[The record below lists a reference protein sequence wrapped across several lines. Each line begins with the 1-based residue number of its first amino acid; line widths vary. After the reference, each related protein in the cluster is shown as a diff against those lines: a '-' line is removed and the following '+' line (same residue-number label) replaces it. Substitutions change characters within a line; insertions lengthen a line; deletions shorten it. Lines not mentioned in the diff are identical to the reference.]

1 MTNFHYSLPESEP
14 QSPLSGLSDEA
25 RTALTRVAMG
35 PSPASQLLNPEGSA
49 TSEMEPDFQ
58 EVTTEAHRHLV
69 DIFAYAKL
77 DLSVPDLDSS
87 EFSHINWLNL
97 QEGFRVYESLDM
109 QPELV
114 ISPEGRP
121 IDFWK
126 GLYTGLRLWQD
137 RAQPD
142 APHRLNNK
150 DDGDGLFI
158 ADTTAQNWSSIK
170 ASSPGWKV
178 SIIPGTPTATALNVD
193 HRGND
198 DSGNI
203 ASELATTI
211 NALPTANGGLPHP
224 SADESH

>member
-97 QEGFRVYESLDM
+97 Q
-109 QPELV
+109 
-114 ISPEGRP
+114 
-121 IDFWK
+121 
-126 GLYTGLRLWQD
+126 
-137 RAQPD
+137 
-142 APHRLNNK
+142 
-150 DDGDGLFI
+150 
-158 ADTTAQNWSSIK
+158 
-170 ASSPGWKV
+170 
-178 SIIPGTPTATALNVD
+178 
-193 HRGND
+193 
-198 DSGNI
+198 
-203 ASELATTI
+203 
-211 NALPTANGGLPHP
+211 
-224 SADESH
+224 